1 MQPAV
6 FLELFSCGSG
16 CMLRGT
22 RRFDMVALADELKLK
37 LVFSHPANCGD
48 GTRQVALLVD
58 DKQSIEL
65 DSTAAA
71 GHLASSY
78 LFIGIIMSE

>member
-1 MQPAV
+1 MCFQPADWDYNGMQPAA

-37 LVFSHPANCGD
+37 LELSKS
-48 GTRQVALLVD
+48 RQLR
-58 DKQSIEL
+58 
-65 DSTAAA
+65 
-71 GHLASSY
+71 
-78 LFIGIIMSE
+78 